1 MAKIWGLLA
10 MQLANAHILPFDYA
24 TYAADLVTPLKPL
37 QNSSIKKQEIDNVD
51 FGFTGRDVQPPTT
64 LIERL
69 ANNRKTE
76 WEAAATAP
84 HQAFE
89 IALAS
94 GNVSNVAAINRRLYQ
109 LERRLTSE
117 AGLPL
122 RPWFKHLIYAPGLNT
137 GYAAVIFPGVH
148 DALAAGDD
156 TQVRAQLAQLAEAFQ
171 RIIQGIHEIREI
183 LSDD

>member
-1 MAKIWGLLA
+1 M
-10 MQLANAHILPFDYA
+10 
-24 TYAADLVTPLKPL
+24 
-37 QNSSIKKQEIDNVD
+37 
-51 FGFTGRDVQPPTT
+51 
-64 LIERL
+64 
-69 ANNRKTE
+69 
-76 WEAAATAP
+76 
-84 HQAFE
+84 
-89 IALAS
+89 
-94 GNVSNVAAINRRLYQ
+94 
-109 LERRLTSE
+109 TSE

-171 RIIQGIHEIREI
+171 RIIQGIHEIRGI